1 MCANAAGGASADVG
15 TVVPAVGGEHRGTVV
30 GCNIPGA
37 CVQVAKPNCNRRKRK
52 NLALPVIAEKKGD
65 ENRVHFSEKVTII
78 EGTSLF
84 ILRTALVLIIHIRT
98 TETCR
103 LWCLNFFVWDTLA
116 AEAPQLPINSDAGG
130 VETGQYHAQGS
141 AGSCD

>member
-1 MCANAAGGASADVG
+1 MRQEVRVLMSGQWYLLLVASTGVLLLDA
-15 TVVPAVGGEHRGTVV
+15 TSQER
-30 GCNIPGA
+30 
-37 CVQVAKPNCNRRKRK
+37 VQVAKPNCNRRKRK
-52 NLALPVIAEKKGD
+52 NLALPVIAEEKGD
-65 ENRVHFSEKVTII
+65 EKRVHFSEKVTII